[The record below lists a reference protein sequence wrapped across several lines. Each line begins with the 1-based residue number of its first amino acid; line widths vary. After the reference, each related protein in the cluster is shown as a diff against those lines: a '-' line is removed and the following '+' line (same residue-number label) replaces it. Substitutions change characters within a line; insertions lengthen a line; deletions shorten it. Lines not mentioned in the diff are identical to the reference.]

1 MRQGEESATA
11 PEVGKGLFDI
21 HRQCDKNRRMDTLSK
36 LQDIFR
42 NVFDDDSLVITRD
55 TTAEDIEAWD
65 SVQNITLMLEVES
78 AFGIRFSTSEIAY
91 FKHVG
96 DLIDGIARK
105 AKK

>member
-1 MRQGEESATA
+1 
-11 PEVGKGLFDI
+11 
-21 HRQCDKNRRMDTLSK
+21 MDTLSK

-55 TTAEDIEAWD
+55 TTAQDIEAWD

-96 DLIDGIARK
+96 DLIDGLERK
-105 AKK
+105 TRK